1 MKFEKGHK
9 KKGGRKKGTPNKIG
23 REHQA
28 LMQKIL
34 CELDKTIIEDIDM
47 MRSKDRVK
55 LWVTLQAYVLPK
67 LKPVGE
73 EKEQED
79 FKPITIRF
87 VDAEGKEKTLGFCR
101 YKSNV
106 LS

>member
-9 KKGGRKKGTPNKIG
+9 KKGGRKKGTPNKIN
-23 REHQA
+23 RKHQE
-28 LMQKIL
+28 LMERIL
-34 CELDKTIIEDIDM
+34 GELDKTIIEDIEL
-47 MRSKDRVK
+47 MRAKDRIK
-55 LWVTLQAYVLPK
+55 LWVDLQAYVLPK

-87 VDAEGKEKTLGFCR
+87 VDAEGKEKTLG
-101 YKSNV
+101 
-106 LS
+106 